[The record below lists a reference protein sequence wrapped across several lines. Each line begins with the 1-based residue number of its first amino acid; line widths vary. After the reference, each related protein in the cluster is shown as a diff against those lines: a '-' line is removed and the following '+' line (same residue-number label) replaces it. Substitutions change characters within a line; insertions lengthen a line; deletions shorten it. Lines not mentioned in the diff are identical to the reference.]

1 MDPNGD
7 ETYFGLFVDGETG
20 QRPLIARDRA
30 IRPLKRQL
38 ELNPNIQGQ
47 TLDEVI
53 EAKLDEYVFVTRLG
67 TRAARA
73 NLSRAFEALLTQL
86 KIIYGADGKKG
97 TLYSWRHFY
106 ATLDL
111 QRGISTHA
119 LSRQMGNST
128 GVLDRLYSKLSPFMN
143 PRLHSG
149 RDQQAQRETQ
159 KPRQVLTKS
168 Q

>member
-1 MDPNGD
+1 
-7 ETYFGLFVDGETG
+7 
-20 QRPLIARDRA
+20 
-30 IRPLKRQL
+30 L

-86 KIIYGADGKKG
+86 KIIYGADGKKR
-97 TLYSWRHFY
+97 TFYSWRHFY

-128 GVLDRLYSKLSPFMN
+128 GVLDRYYSKLSPFMN

-149 RDQQAQRETQ
+149 RDQQAQR
-159 KPRQVLTKS
+159 
-168 Q
+168 